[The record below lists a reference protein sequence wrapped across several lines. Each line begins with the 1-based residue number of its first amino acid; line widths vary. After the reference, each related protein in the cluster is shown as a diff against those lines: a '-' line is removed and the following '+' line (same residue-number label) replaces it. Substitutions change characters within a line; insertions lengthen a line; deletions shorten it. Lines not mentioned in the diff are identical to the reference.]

1 MSDSLQPHE
10 LEPRSMEFSRQEH
23 WRGLPTP
30 SPGVLPN
37 PGIKPGYP
45 ALQADSLLSESL
57 GKPNVGLDKYREV
70 LKQEKS
76 VVGLPVD
83 ASQGT

>member
-1 MSDSLQPHE
+1 MGLSW
-10 LEPRSMEFSRQEH
+10 QEC
-23 WRGLPTP
+23 WVGLPCL
-30 SPGVLPN
+30 SPEDLPN
-37 PGIKPGYP
+37 PGFESGYP

-57 GKPNVGLDKYREV
+57 GKHNVGLDKYREV